1 MPTETL
7 LNQGMNAN
15 CASYPGVGLGL
26 GFKNPTRE
34 DSYLKSATPSF
45 GLGEWI
51 NCQDILTKFGL
62 KLVKLGIFP
71 KLRIFAGGV
80 RDWKLGRIRDWG
92 NFTNFFLKLLNFGC

>member
-1 MPTETL
+1 
-7 LNQGMNAN
+7 MNAN

-45 GLGEWI
+45 GLGEWR

-62 KLVKLGIFP
+62 NFVKLMIFP
-71 KLRIFAGGV
+71 KLRIFAGGWMV
-80 RDWKLGRIRDWG
+80 WKLDWIRIWG
-92 NFTNFFLKLLNFGC
+92 ILGTFFLSS